1 MANAA
6 KQKGDRAERE
16 ATEILKLLAPNLCVE
31 GAIRMLGAGRMDDV
45 GDLRVFDDV
54 AIQVRNYRAEAIGLA
69 LRSSATDSTK
79 QAVNGRVQHG
89 LGLVPVPRARKETV
103 RWLASVELWPLPL
116 WADGGLIQPEPFK
129 LVSKAVAWL
138 RDEKGTHDRPVVTR
152 NLRVAHLQGSGAH
165 VFIAPIE
172 AWLEA
177 YAVLRGLP
185 LVALAD
191 VVSIVPHKN
200 TQGEQLPTSPVI

>member
-6 KQKGDRAERE
+6 KNKGDRAERE
-16 ATEILKLLAPNLCVE
+16 AVRHLQELAPNLCVE

-54 AIQVRNYRAEAIGLA
+54 AIQVRNYRPEALGAA

-79 QAVNGRVQHG
+79 QAANGRVPIG
-89 LGLVPVPRARKETV
+89 LGMVPIPRARKGTV
-103 RWLASVELWPLPL
+103 RWLASVEQWPTPL
-116 WADGGLIQPEPFK
+116 WEHGGLIQPEPFK
-129 LVSKAVAWL
+129 MVSRAIAWL
-138 RDEKGTHDRPVVTR
+138 RDEKGTIERPAVSR
-152 NLRVAHLQGSGAH
+152 NLRVAHLTGAGAP

-177 YAVLRGLP
+177 YASVRGLP
-185 LVALAD
+185 LHDLAD
-191 VVSIVPHKN
+191 VALIVPHV
-200 TQGEQLPTSPVI
+200 QGQEELLPNPAV

>member
-6 KQKGDRAERE
+6 KSKGDRAERE
-16 ATEILKLLAPNLCVE
+16 ACEFLKAIAPNLCLE

-54 AIQVRNYRAEAIGLA
+54 AIQVRNYRVEAIGLA

-79 QAVNGRVQHG
+79 QAVNGRVPHG

-103 RWLASVELWPLPL
+103 RWLASVEEWPIPL

-129 LVSKAVAWL
+129 LVSKAVTWL
-138 RDEKGTHDRPVVTR
+138 RDEKGTHDRPAVTR
-152 NLRVAHLQGSGAH
+152 NLRVAHLTGSGAP
-165 VFIAPIE
+165 VYIAPIE
-172 AWLEA
+172 AWLES
-177 YAVLRGLP
+177 YATLRGLP
-185 LVALAD
+185 LVSLAD
-191 VVSIVPHKN
+191 VIPILPHREVREEVSPFSEI
-200 TQGEQLPTSPVI
+200 I